1 MTIIR
6 DGGGTL
12 LRVRMPDTRAVSANW
27 EIHCGVQTAVA
38 HADTYPTRAAEYG
51 LALSRLI
58 DGGRALSGMDY
69 QRVLLDAQ
77 RFNGE
82 LEAVLKDIDLL
93 LAPVQPY
100 AAPTHEQLANLAL
113 DPEAN
118 RRLIQFTSPFN
129 VSGHPCLSLPCGFT
143 DGGLPIGCQFIAGK
157 GAEGL
162 LCRAGMAL
170 QKVTDWHRARPQ
182 GL

>member
-1 MTIIR
+1 
-6 DGGGTL
+6 
-12 LRVRMPDTRAVSANW
+12 
-27 EIHCGVQTAVA
+27 
-38 HADTYPTRAAEYG
+38 
-51 LALSRLI
+51 
-58 DGGRALSGMDY
+58 MDY

-77 RFNGE
+77 CFTGGVD
-82 LEAVLKDIDLL
+82 VLFKDLDLL

-100 AAPTHEQLANLAL
+100 AAPTHDQLANLAQ

-143 DGGLPIGCQFIAGK
+143 EGGLPIGCQFIAGK
-157 GAEGL
+157 GGEGV

-170 QKVTDWHRARPQ
+170 QKVTDWHKARPRA
-182 GL
+182 